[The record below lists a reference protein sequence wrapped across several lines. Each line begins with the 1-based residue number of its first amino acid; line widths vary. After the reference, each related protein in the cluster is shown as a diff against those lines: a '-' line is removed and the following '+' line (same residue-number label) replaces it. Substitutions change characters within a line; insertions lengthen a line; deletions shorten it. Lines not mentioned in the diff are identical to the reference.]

1 MEIIKENNLN
11 VLIPETGFLLK
22 DINDNGEVLEDGT
35 VIPPYLTDKIYLAK
49 SITTLEQC
57 KEIWEEVKVDEGLNE
72 ENNNNE

>member
-11 VLIPETGFLLK
+11 VLIPKTGYLLK
-22 DINDNGEVLEDGT
+22 NINDNGEVLEDGT

-57 KEIWEEVKVDEGLNE
+57 KKIWEEVKIDDGIDEETNTDE
-72 ENNNNE
+72 